1 MTFAEFCLKQSG
13 IYDDMRRQEREESR
27 ITGIVEDPGLIT
39 RRGGFFLSLIHP
51 PEFARKIADLSAR
64 VGALT
69 PAMVYG
75 DKKIHTTVGSIS
87 TSVIPHFYF
96 DGNREDH
103 VRQLSTMEQ
112 VAKASAKRARM
123 CEINFRTSCI
133 LLPNLIIAP
142 GEANEGVF
150 EVTTALTEFGTQM
163 GLAMAPC
170 KNGHATVNRF
180 TEAKGVEE
188 ISGLLRLVE
197 KEPPF
202 GVSHPIWIAA
212 GSTLR
217 HESERNVTDLR
228 ETPGHFSATKF
239 FPFQ

>member
-1 MTFAEFCLKQSG
+1 M
-13 IYDDMRRQEREESR
+13 M
-27 ITGIVEDPGLIT
+27 EDPGLVT

-51 PEFARKIADLSAR
+51 PEFAQKVADFSAK
-64 VGALT
+64 VGALM
-69 PAMVYG
+69 PAMVYSN
-75 DKKIHTTVGSIS
+75 KEIHTTVGSIS

-103 VRQLSTMEQ
+103 AHQLSVIER
-112 VAKASAKRARM
+112 VAEETAKRVKAGV
-123 CEINFRTSCI
+123 CKIGFITPCI

-142 GEANEGVF
+142 GEANQSVF

-170 KNGHATVNRF
+170 KNGHVTVNRF
-180 TEAKGVEE
+180 TEAKSVGE
-188 ISGLLRLVE
+188 ISDILRLME

-202 GVSHPIWIAA
+202 GVSHPIGIAA
-212 GSTLR
+212 GYTLR

-228 ETPGHFSATKF
+228 ETPGHFHGTKF
-239 FPFQ
+239 FRFQ